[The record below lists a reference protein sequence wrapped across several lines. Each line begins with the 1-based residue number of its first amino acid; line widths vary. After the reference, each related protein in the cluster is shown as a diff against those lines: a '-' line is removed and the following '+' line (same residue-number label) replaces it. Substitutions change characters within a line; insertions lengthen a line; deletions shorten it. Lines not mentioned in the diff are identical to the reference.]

1 MSGLLQ
7 PATQQIE
14 SPNFA
19 RQADE
24 TLSRLRAEIAPR
36 DFLGA
41 MLRAFGDIQGECR
54 AKEQFYRCSNQP
66 ELAMRFDNAARAALA
81 ANIAIQVAFDY
92 EREESVRIETAH
104 ERDATSE
111 GNLQVERPK

>member
-54 AKEQFYRCSNQP
+54 AKEQHYRCRNKP
-66 ELAMRFDNAARAALA
+66 ELAMRFDNATRAALGA
-81 ANIAIQVAFDY
+81 SIAIQVAFEY
-92 EREESVRIETAH
+92 EREESIRQQIEQECDTAKG
-104 ERDATSE
+104 AS
-111 GNLQVERPK
+111 